1 MACTLAFEERGNMS
15 VSAAAVLMA
24 GARQSVDADSSIHYN
39 TSNVYPQADEVVVFE
54 ASSADQRYCG
64 ALPAVFGEEEVE
76 KAVCFGLEERIDT
89 ECIKFYSSAQ
99 GKSDLEGKNIRKQ
112 TR

>member
-1 MACTLAFEERGNMS
+1 MACTLAFEERGNPS
-15 VSAAAVLMA
+15 LSEATALMG
-24 GARQSVDADSSIHYN
+24 GARQSVDAYSSIHWN

-64 ALPAVFGEEEVE
+64 ALPAVFGQEEVE

-89 ECIKFYSSAQ
+89 ECIIFTAQ
-99 GKSDLEGKNIRKQ
+99 RKQ
-112 TR
+112 I